1 MKSIQVDQFGGP
13 EVLQLR
19 DVADPKPGPGQVVV
33 KVFAVG
39 VNPVETYIRK
49 GIYGPKSFPY
59 TPGSDGAGVI
69 ESVGPGV
76 SKVKPGDRVYLAGS
90 VSGTYA
96 EKALC
101 NEAQV
106 HSLSDG
112 VTFQQGAAVNV
123 PYATA
128 FRAMH
133 IRAKAVAGETVLVH
147 GASGGVGVA
156 AVQLA
161 RAAGMIVVGTAG
173 TERGR
178 ALVLEQGA
186 HFVLDH
192 HAAGYLEQ
200 GVAMTGGRGFDL
212 ILEMAAHENLG
223 KDLPVLAR
231 EGRVVVIGS
240 RGKVEIEPRQTMMRD
255 ANILGMS
262 LNNVTE
268 REYFGIHTALVAG
281 LENKT
286 LRPVVGKEFPL
297 AQAAAAHEAVMSG
310 GAAWKDRPHPLTPI
324 SGCFAS
330 RFPFGAG

>member
-1 MKSIQVDQFGGP
+1 MKAIQVDQFGGP

-19 DVADPKPGPGQVVV
+19 EVPDPTPGPGQAVV
-33 KVFAVG
+33 KLFAIG
-39 VNPVETYIRK
+39 INPVDTYIRK
-49 GIYGPKSFPY
+49 GIYGPKKFPY
-59 TPGSDGAGVI
+59 TPGTDGAGVI
-69 ESVGPGV
+69 ESVHSGA
-76 SKVKPGDRVYLAGS
+76 SKVKPGDRVYVAGT
-90 VSGTYA
+90 VSGAYA

-101 NEAQV
+101 DESQV
-106 HSLSDG
+106 HPLPDG
-112 VTFQQGAAVNV
+112 VTLQQGAAVNV

-128 FRAMH
+128 FRAIH
-133 IRAKAVAGETVLVH
+133 FRAKAVAGEFVLIH

-161 RAAGMIVVGTAG
+161 KAAGLIVVGTAG

-178 ALVLEQGA
+178 AMVIEQGA
-186 HFVLDH
+186 HHALDH
-192 HAAGYLEQ
+192 HATGYLEQ
-200 GVAMTGGRGFDL
+200 GVALTGGRGFDL

-255 ANILGMS
+255 ANIMGMT
-262 LNNVTE
+262 LMNATE

-281 LENKT
+281 LANRT

-297 AQAAAAHEAVMSG
+297 SQAAAAHEAVMAG
-310 GAAWKDRPHPLTPI
+310 GAHGKIVLIP
-324 SGCFAS
+324 
-330 RFPFGAG
+330 